1 MWNVEFTI
9 KERQPDIFLIATDR
23 EDRVENYIKFG
34 NGCFFF
40 FFWINNIR
48 ILLIIERLLS
58 RVHWGCTMG
67 AQIKKQKISG
77 QEK

>member
-9 KERQPDIFLIATDR
+9 KERQPNIFLIATDR
-23 EDRVENYIKFG
+23 EDRVENYKSLEIV
-34 NGCFFF
+34 FF

-48 ILLIIERLLS
+48 ILLIIERLPS
-58 RVHWGCTMG
+58 RVHWGCTME
-67 AQIKKQKISG
+67 AQIKKQKISD